1 MNTVNNNEA
10 VLLAHCGTRKI
21 TRDELREL
29 PVPEATRT
37 HQPLSHL
44 AIVESLVEAL
54 SFRYLRVVR
63 DEYAVSPDG
72 MKMFGVMDLSAEFQ
86 GCRFSIGL
94 RNSNDKSMRLALTA
108 GLRVTVCD
116 NMMFSGDF
124 SPLLHKHTRKLE
136 LLDAISV
143 AVDRI
148 QRSFAPLE
156 RQISDWQETHLMD
169 EQVKLIIYEAFLDK
183 RLKVPKH
190 LMTLVHNH
198 YFKPEQDA
206 FKERTFWSLSNAF
219 TSAFKKLQPVQHF
232 AATAKLGTFLSDVY
246 DRLPEDTLEQI
257 YGSRRVIEAQER
269 FRPYLIEGHSAS
281 SVSSSSSVSASSS
294 ANGNTPNG
302 EVLAREPD
310 EDELCEVLEELEKD
324 FADEADEFA
333 EIFDEPE
340 ETEAQEEGEISEE
353 NAAEITAAKSDAI
366 SDALSEAII
375 KAESKD
381 ETSKTPVVPVTA
393 KEKTVPKKPLKRKP
407 GKAKAKLAA

>member
-1 MNTVNNNEA
+1 MNTVNNEA
-10 VLLAHCGTRKI
+10 VLIAHCGTRKI
-21 TRDELREL
+21 TREELREL

-54 SFRYLRVVR
+54 SFRYLTVVR
-63 DEYAVSPDG
+63 DEYAISPDG

-156 RQISDWQETHLMD
+156 RQIADWQETVLMD

-198 YFKPEQDA
+198 YFKPDEEA

-219 TSAFKKLQPVQHF
+219 TSSFKKLLPVQHF
-232 AATAKLGTFLSDVY
+232 AATAKLGTFLSEVY
-246 DRLPEDTLEQI
+246 DRLPEETLEQI
-257 YGSRRVIEAQER
+257 YGGARNADENRW
-269 FRPYLIEGHSAS
+269 FRPYLVGAPLSDGNME
-281 SVSSSSSVSASSS
+281 
-294 ANGNTPNG
+294 NGDTPNDETLADEPDDDELR
-302 EVLAREPD
+302 EVL
-310 EDELCEVLEELEKD
+310 DELENEFVG
-324 FADEADEFA
+324 EADEFA
-333 EIFDEPE
+333 ELFDEPDESGFQTAE
-340 ETEAQEEGEISEE
+340 EVP
-353 NAAEITAAKSDAI
+353 AEIAETISDAI
-366 SDALSEAII
+366 SDTLTEAII
-375 KAESKD
+375 EDESKD
-381 ETSKTPVVPVTA
+381 EPSKTTIVSRA
-393 KEKTVPKKPLKRKP
+393 GAGKTSVKKPLKRKSA
-407 GKAKAKLAA
+407 KAKAKLAA